1 MGGLDPSIPAD
12 DRTFRSSGG
21 GTAGQRSCRAFT
33 VLRRRVDGSI
43 NAARRRHRA
52 QRAFA
57 QSIRVAGAICVAG
70 LSLSNASPQDT
81 VRPLLAEQQVRI
93 SLADVR
99 NDILPVSDLSR
110 QGERLILC
118 RSSIDGSFSEL
129 VDTTTET
136 VGAGEFV
143 HIVTDIISVEGKTA
157 SVAMIF
163 QARNARGLT
172 IIREAR
178 ASIDLRSCAASD
190 LFIPSF

>member
-1 MGGLDPSIPAD
+1 M
-12 DRTFRSSGG
+12 
-21 GTAGQRSCRAFT
+21 
-33 VLRRRVDGSI
+33 
-43 NAARRRHRA
+43 
-52 QRAFA
+52 
-57 QSIRVAGAICVAG
+57 
-70 LSLSNASPQDT
+70 
-81 VRPLLAEQQVRI
+81 RI